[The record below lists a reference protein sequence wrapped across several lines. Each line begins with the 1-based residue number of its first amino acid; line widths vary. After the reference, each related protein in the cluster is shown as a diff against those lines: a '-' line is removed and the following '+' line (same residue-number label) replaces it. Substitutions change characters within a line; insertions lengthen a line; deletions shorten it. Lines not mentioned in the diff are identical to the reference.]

1 MPDPLIVV
9 EVLSPSTSAT
19 DRSEK
24 LEKYFRLPSVQ
35 HYLIVWA
42 DRRRVVHHRRDG
54 GSVATSVHTEGTIAL
69 DPPGMLFD
77 VIALYAE
84 AAA

>member
-1 MPDPLIVV
+1 VHNP
-9 EVLSPSTSAT
+9 VLSPSTRTT

-42 DRRRVVHHRRDG
+42 DRRRVVHHRRACG
-54 GSVATSVHTEGTIAL
+54 NVATTVHIEGTIML

-77 VIALYAE
+77 VAALYAE
-84 AAA
+84 AA